1 MVIASVI
8 PAHLL
13 ASERSE
19 RYIRRGE
26 WDKAGVAKE
35 VLEATMKKW
44 QKEWEAAE
52 KGRWTRRIIVDLNA
66 WTERKH
72 GTVDF
77 HLSQFLS
84 GHGCFRYYL
93 H

>member
-1 MVIASVI
+1 M
-8 PAHLL
+8 
-13 ASERSE
+13 
-19 RYIRRGE
+19 
-26 WDKAGVAKE
+26 
-35 VLEATMKKW
+35 
-44 QKEWEAAE
+44 
-52 KGRWTRRIIVDLNA
+52 IVDLKA

-93 H
+93 HRCKKADEQSSLDCGEPVDAEHVMFRCGRW